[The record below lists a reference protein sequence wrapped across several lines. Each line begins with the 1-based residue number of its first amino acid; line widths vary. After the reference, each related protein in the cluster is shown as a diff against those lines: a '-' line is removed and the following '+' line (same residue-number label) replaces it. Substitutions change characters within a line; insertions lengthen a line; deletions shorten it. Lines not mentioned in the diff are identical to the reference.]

1 MPIRIF
7 IEPNLNS
14 AKTAAKEI
22 FEILNPS
29 RSNFIFSGAMVLAPT
44 KSCANALSR
53 ELANLSMQKFGGGIA
68 GLEILTL
75 EAFFCRLS
83 RHIPSAS
90 ETERRFA
97 LNFTISKFSDG
108 DLPALFPSGIPSS
121 PKNFFKKFLEIK
133 TQCAHAGLSVK
144 DAAKKISESANI
156 ESDRWEE
163 IEKFDGIYALSL
175 SKISK
180 KDPAD
185 ALLEALEN
193 PMENPK
199 KIFLV
204 GIADAPKILFAS
216 LKKFEEKGAEIFSL
230 IIANE
235 ALSKHFDAFG
245 IPEINYW
252 KDKIFDISN
261 GDVSVPQTRLIQAQN
276 VAEDAAKFGSEA
288 PQTCAIAC
296 EEGSS
301 SSAIARALASKNL
314 KSFSPE
320 GEKLSNG
327 EIFDF
332 LKTLRLYFTDCGFD
346 SLKTIVQK
354 DAMLSFLKH
363 KTNLCAKK
371 IFEIIDIHKFENF
384 SLDLKTAMDFAKEKG
399 DNNALSLFN
408 AISSVLE
415 PNAELNS
422 EKIAQILQNLFSKTK
437 TFDPNIKE
445 EAESIF
451 GILCQIKAAEE
462 VFGKTSL
469 AETIEILL
477 NAADK
482 KTFGKIRAL
491 DEIQMKNWLEIF
503 WSTEPN
509 LLIADFNDGQVPENI
524 SSDAFMPNS
533 LREFLGIRAAN
544 ARHARDAYF
553 LHTILSSRKK
563 SAVKIY
569 APQTDFDGE
578 PLRPSRLLLQTPKSD
593 LAARAKHLFQDAES
607 DKHSR
612 AFSYSW
618 KMKVPPAPLPACL
631 NATDFKY
638 YISCPFDFYLKRVLK
653 LNSVDEKKSELDAMD
668 VGTITHRALEL
679 LAKEDAESVSE
690 EAIFAILK
698 RNIDA
703 IFKSRFGKNRPT
715 PIELQ
720 KYFILSKFSA
730 AAKTEA
736 LHRKNGWRTIYAE
749 KEIKELSVLNF
760 QIKAKID
767 RIDFNE
773 SENKYLLIDYKT
785 IDTAPKDTA
794 TKNHYLS
801 KGGEFVWKDLQ
812 LPVYIA
818 SAKKFFGSENV
829 EAAYFLITKSAE
841 ETRIEHYK
849 NSPEAEESAKKKA
862 EEIAQNI
869 LDYKFEPSEKSPLE
883 SDYPE
888 YFGFA
893 SKNLGKF
900 LDLSQI
906 KQSTNE

>member
-29 RSNFIFSGAMVLAPT
+29 RGNFIFSGAMVLAPT

-97 LNFTISKFSDG
+97 LNFTISQFSDG

-144 DAAKKISESANI
+144 DATKKISESANI

-235 ALSKHFDAFG
+235 ALSKYFDAFG
-245 IPEINYW
+245 IPETNYW

-276 VAEDAAKFGSEA
+276 VAEDAAKFGSKA

-301 SSAIARALASKNL
+301 SSAIARALASKNIR
-314 KSFSPE
+314 SFSPE

-332 LKTLRLYFTDCGFD
+332 LKTIRLYFTDCGFD

-371 IFEIIDIHKFENF
+371 IFEIIDKYKFENF

-503 WSTEPN
+503 WTTEPN

-544 ARHARDAYF
+544 ARHARDSYF
-553 LHTILSSRKK
+553 LHTILSSREK

-607 DKHSR
+607 DKHSYP
-612 AFSYSW
+612 FSYSW
-618 KMKVPPAPLPACL
+618 KMKVPYAPLPNHL
-631 NATDFKY
+631 NVTDFKT
-638 YISCPFDFYLKRVLK
+638 YIACPFDFYLKRVLK
-653 LNSVDEKKSELDAMD
+653 LNELDAKKTELD
-668 VGTITHRALEL
+668 ALDIGSITHKALEL
-679 LAKEDAESVSE
+679 LAKEDPETKSE
-690 EAIFAILK
+690 NEIFAILK
-698 RNIDA
+698 RSTDD
-703 IFKSRFGKNRPT
+703 IFKSKFGKNMT
-715 PIELQ
+715 TALAIQ
-720 KYFILSKFSA
+720 KYFIISKF
-730 AAKTEA
+730 EA
-736 LHRKNGWRTIYAE
+736 LAKKEAEHRANGWRTIHCEEEFKDFHISNYPV
-749 KEIKELSVLNF
+749 KG
-760 QIKAKID
+760 KID

-773 SENKYLLIDYKT
+773 RENEYLIIDYKT
-785 IDTAPKDTA
+785 IDSTDKNIA
-794 TKNHYLS
+794 TQNHFS
-801 KGGEFVWKDLQ
+801 GNEKKGITWIDLQ
-812 LPVYIA
+812 LPIYLEY
-818 SAKKFFGSENV
+818 AKNFLKTENIK
-829 EAAYFLITKSAE
+829 AAYFLIAKSAE
-841 ETRIEHYK
+841 DTRIDYFA
-849 NSPEAEESAKKKA
+849 NSTEIQESAMKKA
-862 EEIAQNI
+862 EETVRDI
-869 LDYKFEPSEKSPLE
+869 LDYKFNPSEKTPLE
-883 SDYPE
+883 KYSPE

-893 SKNLGKF
+893 SKNLENF
-900 LDLSQI
+900 LDLSQL
-906 KQSTNE
+906 KNNE